1 MATPTNAEITAPLV
15 AWQKSVNCMQIAIQL
30 ELALPL
36 WAKYTMAVAEAAAEE
51 ARVSAT
57 LWQKKT
63 QKVER

>member
-57 LWQKKT
+57 L
-63 QKVER
+63 